1 MKLRDACV
9 IFFLSGVMDIDVFQF
24 FSLLPYQRFG
34 NDFLSK
40 PRSTQR
46 WGGGDSYTH
55 TWEIYVFEAQFCGV
69 DQISVSLK
77 RTAEGMSFLFR
88 NFDHHHNTFLFC
100 AVFFLSCVLLHVI
113 EYCY

>member
-46 WGGGDSYTH
+46 WGGGIVTH
-55 TWEIYVFEAQFCGV
+55 IHGRYM
-69 DQISVSLK
+69 SLK
-77 RTAEGMSFLFR
+77 H
-88 NFDHHHNTFLFC
+88 NFVVLTRFPYLLNVRLKGC
-100 AVFFLSCVLLHVI
+100 RFFFEILITIITPFYFVPCFSYRVS
-113 EYCY
+113 YSM